1 MEVLNLLDSLLDLVE
16 NAKNMPF
23 TNNIIINKDELL
35 DLLEEVKI
43 KMPDDIKQAQ
53 WVKEERQKL
62 ITEARREADGIKRE
76 VEDKM
81 ADLKDEKQKVVSEA
95 QKEIESMKT
104 DAERKATALVDE
116 SEIMKRATDQARE
129 LLLSAQTEAKKIRM
143 GTRQYADDLLGDL
156 ERELNE
162 VVMTVKGNRD
172 QLKGKKHN

>member
-62 ITEARREADGIKRE
+62 IMEARREADGMKRE
-76 VEDKM
+76 AEDKM
-81 ADLKDEKQKVVSEA
+81 ADLKEEKQKVVTEA
-95 QKEIESMKT
+95 QKEIESMKM
-104 DAERKATALVDE
+104 DAEKKASAMVDE
-116 SEIMKRATDQARE
+116 SEIMKRANEQARD
-129 LLLSAQTEAKKIRM
+129 LLIAAQTEAKKIRI
-143 GTRQYADDLLGDL
+143 GTRQYADELLADL
-156 ERELNE
+156 EKELTDM
-162 VVMTVKGNRD
+162 VMTVKGNRD
-172 QLKGKKHN
+172 QLKGKKQ